1 MDVFIYFL
9 FDSLFELENSP
20 HEFSSMGNFK
30 TIEKKEYFGSNSFFM
45 SDVSLG
51 IAFVV
56 LEVLIATFPHPP
68 PPRGSTRFHRNSDT
82 LNFTNS
88 SGNPGVSADLV
99 WGGDGRSF
107 CDFL

>member
-9 FDSLFELENSP
+9 FDSLFELENS
-20 HEFSSMGNFK
+20 SMGNFK
-30 TIEKKEYFGSNSFFM
+30 TIKKKEYFGSNSFFM

-68 PPRGSTRFHRNSDT
+68 P
-82 LNFTNS
+82 LQ
-88 SGNPGVSADLV
+88 GNTAG
-99 WGGDGRSF
+99 
-107 CDFL
+107 

>member
-1 MDVFIYFL
+1 MNVFIYFL
-9 FDSLFELENSP
+9 FDSFFELENSP

-30 TIEKKEYFGSNSFFM
+30 TIKKKEYFGSNSFFM

-68 PPRGSTRFHRNSDT
+68 PPP
-82 LNFTNS
+82 LQ
-88 SGNPGVSADLV
+88 GNTAG
-99 WGGDGRSF
+99 
-107 CDFL
+107 

>member
-1 MDVFIYFL
+1 MNVFVYFL

-30 TIEKKEYFGSNSFFM
+30 TIKKKKEYFGLNSFFM

-68 PPRGSTRFHRNSDT
+68 TPPSR
-82 LNFTNS
+82 
-88 SGNPGVSADLV
+88 
-99 WGGDGRSF
+99 
-107 CDFL
+107 